1 MHFSATAL
9 IALSSL
15 GLASAAPFAGP
26 EEDLYGRS
34 VSYEVVNVGGE
45 SSSAAPEIDTV
56 TETVKSVV
64 TTPGA
69 VPVPVTVTVTATPSS
84 TPFSSATPSST
95 PHGFAPGGSSF
106 FPPGSGFLRRGLN
119 AAGDPY
125 HIARSYSSSS
135 SAAASSTWGPV
146 SSPPLAARGDYGWYT
161 VTVSPTPSSSSVS
174 MSTPLVA
181 RQFGGWSP
189 SVPAFSSATPSSM
202 SVPVSATSLVARE
215 WPVSSSSMSV
225 VPSMSWV
232 KRQAAPS
239 SSTPLV
245 AREWPAPTSSSA
257 AWSFTPSS
265 TPTPLARR
273 AIREQAWSSASS
285 APSSSYSLSPSPS
298 ATPLLY

>member
-1 MHFSATAL
+1 MHFPATAL

-15 GLASAAPFAGP
+15 SLTSAAPFAGP

-56 TETVKSVV
+56 TETIKSVV

-69 VPVPVTVTVTATPSS
+69 APVPVTVTVTATPSS
-84 TPFSSATPSST
+84 IPFSSATPSST

-125 HIARSYSSSS
+125 YIARSYSSSS
-135 SAAASSTWGPV
+135 SAAVSSTWSPV
-146 SSPPLAARGDYGWYT
+146 PTPTLAARGDYGWYT
-161 VTVSPTPSSSSVS
+161 VTVSPTPSSASVS

-181 RQFGGWSP
+181 RQFGAWKS

-202 SVPVSATSLVARE
+202 SAPVSSTPLVARE
-215 WPVSSSSMSV
+215 WPVSSSSVSAG
-225 VPSMSWV
+225 PSISWV

-245 AREWPAPTSSSA
+245 AREWTSSTSSST
-257 AWSFTPSS
+257 AWSFTPTS
-265 TPTPLARR
+265 TPLARR
-273 AIREQAWSSASS
+273 AIREQAWSSASL
-285 APSSSYSLSPSPS
+285 APSSSYSLPPSPS
-298 ATPLLY
+298 ATSLPY

>member
-1 MHFSATAL
+1 MHFPATAL

-15 GLASAAPFAGP
+15 SLTSAAPFAGP

-56 TETVKSVV
+56 TETIKSVV

-69 VPVPVTVTVTATPSS
+69 APVPVTVTVIATPSS
-84 TPFSSATPSST
+84 IPFSSATPSST
-95 PHGFAPGGSSF
+95 PHGSSF

-119 AAGDPY
+119 SAGDPY
-125 HIARSYSSSS
+125 YIARSYSSSS
-135 SAAASSTWGPV
+135 SAAASSNWSPV
-146 SSPPLAARGDYGWYT
+146 PTPTLAARGDYGWYT

-181 RQFGGWSP
+181 RQFGGWKS

-202 SVPVSATSLVARE
+202 SAPVSATPLVARE
-215 WPVSSSSMSV
+215 WPVSSSSVSAG
-225 VPSMSWV
+225 PSISCV

-245 AREWPAPTSSSA
+245 AREWTASTSSSA

-265 TPTPLARR
+265 TPLARR

-285 APSSSYSLSPSPS
+285 APSPSYSLSPSPS
-298 ATPLLY
+298 ATNLPY

>member
-1 MHFSATAL
+1 MHFSSATAL

-15 GLASAAPFAGP
+15 SLTSAAPFASP
-26 EEDLYGRS
+26 QEDLYGRS
-34 VSYEVVNVGGE
+34 IGYDVVNVGGE

-69 VPVPVTVTVTATPSS
+69 AAVPVTVTVTATPSS
-84 TPFSSATPSST
+84 TPFSSPAPSST
-95 PHGFAPGGSSF
+95 PHGFAPGGSTF
-106 FPPGSGFLRRGLN
+106 FPPGTGFLRRGLN

-125 HIARSYSSSS
+125 YIARRYSSSS

-146 SSPPLAARGDYGWYT
+146 PTPPLAVRGDYGWYSLP
-161 VTVSPTPSSSSVS
+161 VSSTPSSTSVS

-181 RQFGGWSP
+181 RQFGGWEP
-189 SVPAFSSATPSSM
+189 SVPAFSSATPSTV
-202 SVPVSATSLVARE
+202 SVPVSATPLARE
-215 WPVSSSSMSV
+215 WPTPSSSVSI

-232 KRQAAPS
+232 KRQAAAS
-239 SSTPLV
+239 SSTSLV
-245 AREWPAPTSSSA
+245 ARQWPVPTSSSA
-257 AWSFTPSS
+257 AWSFTP

-285 APSSSYSLSPSPS
+285 APSSSYSLSPS